1 MESLGAKLNKLKAA
15 WEEFSMGILNSDL
28 VKTGVDILTSFIT
41 LINNATKGF
50 GGLSGS
56 LMKILTVIGMF
67 KVAQKLFAKIKNPIM
82 SALTEIVSASYV
94 KGQEAA
100 KKFGEGV

>member
-1 MESLGAKLNKLKAA
+1 
-15 WEEFSMGILNSDL
+15 
-28 VKTGVDILTSFIT
+28 
-41 LINNATKGF
+41 
-50 GGLSGS
+50 
-56 LMKILTVIGMF
+56 MKILTVIGMF